1 MLIVVYR
8 KMKWSEGHRKLSVGS
23 KEKSP
28 LWTQMLAQR
37 TIHHKDTS
45 QGLRLVVILE
55 GLVTANEP
63 VGINNYESKTER
75 EVLSCHP
82 PLLIM

>member
-8 KMKWSEGHRKLSVGS
+8 KKKWSEGHRKLSVGS
-23 KEKSP
+23 KEKR
-28 LWTQMLAQR
+28 TQMLAPR
-37 TIHHKDTS
+37 TIHHKNTS

-82 PLLIM
+82 PSL